1 MAFSLTKLTIFAE
14 IKNLGKNVLLLG
26 FCRVWANGEKMEAWT
41 YTTLWEIRGSFLLML
56 FYLLMCQINRST
68 SCTKFPPKECAV

>member
-26 FCRVWANGEKMEAWT
+26 FCRVWANGEKNGGMDI
-41 YTTLWEIRGSFLLML
+41 YHSVGNQRLFSFNVILS
-56 FYLLMCQINRST
+56 INVSN
-68 SCTKFPPKECAV
+68 